1 LLKFKKISNIKRLRQ
16 IINILVKHGLGH
28 LVKVTGLHTYI
39 TIGKRLLLIKENSE
53 EKARYSNPQ
62 RLVMAFEELGPSF
75 IKLGQIL
82 STRKDQIPKEYIA
95 ELEKLQDSVAPVPFE
110 ELDDV
115 FEAEFGK
122 KSSDAFDF
130 IDKNPMASAS
140 VAQVHA
146 ARLKTGE
153 EVVVKIRKPGIEQV
167 INADLKILD
176 FIAHHLQKMAFS
188 ENKMFDPI
196 GIVKEF
202 RAVIKNELDFSLE
215 GRYLERFQLN
225 FKDNPTVYFPKVY
238 WEHCSSQILVME
250 KLEGISVGDVKRLRE
265 NGHDL
270 KKIASNLFHFCLQ
283 QMFIDA
289 FFHADPHP
297 GNIIVMENDVIG
309 IIDCGMVGFMEEYFV
324 NAFID
329 CFVGL
334 LLKDYDSVARGYVA
348 VGTISEDIDLGA
360 FKIDIRNF
368 AERYMNVSLNTV
380 SIATLIDD
388 GVGVAVRN
396 NMKIPPAMLF
406 TTKALISI
414 EGTIRKIDPAFD
426 FVGHSTKF
434 AETLVAR
441 RKLDPKKITSNMINF
456 ISELSELAQTFP
468 GKTSKIL
475 SMIERQS
482 MGINVTLSG
491 SENFTKKLDSYAT
504 RISLALISA
513 GLGVASSIVIQA
525 KIAPLLFGVS
535 LLGLLGYAMAVV
547 LGLWVLFLIYKK
559 GR

>member
-1 LLKFKKISNIKRLRQ
+1 M
-16 IINILVKHGLGH
+16 
-28 LVKVTGLHTYI
+28 VKVTGLDTYI
-39 TIGKRLLLIKENSE
+39 TIGKRLLLIKEDSE

-62 RLVMAFEELGPSF
+62 RMVRAFEELGPSF

-82 STRKDQIPKEYIA
+82 STRKDQIPREYIA
-95 ELEKLQDSVAPVPFE
+95 EFEKLQDRVAPVPFE

-115 FEAEFGK
+115 FAAEFGK
-122 KSSDAFDF
+122 KTTESFDF
-130 IDKNPMASAS
+130 IDKTPLASAS
-140 VAQVHA
+140 IAQVHA

-153 EVVVKIRKPGIEQV
+153 SVVVKIRKPGIEKV
-167 INADLKILD
+167 ISADLKILD
-176 FIAHHLQKMAFS
+176 FIAHHLKKMVFN

-196 GIVKEF
+196 GIVQEF
-202 RAVIKNELDFSLE
+202 EAVIKNELDFSLE
-215 GRYLERFQLN
+215 GRNIERFQLN
-225 FKDNPTVYFPKVY
+225 FKDNSTVYFPTVY
-238 WEHCSSQILVME
+238 WEHCSPHVLVME
-250 KLEGISVGDVKRLRE
+250 KLEGMSIGDVKRLKE

-270 KKIASNLFHFCLQ
+270 KKIAYNLFHFCLQ

-297 GNIIVMENDVIG
+297 GNIIIMENDVIG

-334 LLKDYDSVARGYVA
+334 LLKDYDSVAKGYMA
-348 VGTISEDIDLGA
+348 VGTISEDIDLGS
-360 FKIDIRNF
+360 FKNDIRNF
-368 AERYMNVSLNTV
+368 SERYMNVSLNTV
-380 SIATLIDD
+380 SVGTLIDD

-396 NMKIPPAMLF
+396 NMKVPPAMLF
-406 TTKALISI
+406 TSKALISI

-426 FVGHSTKF
+426 FVSHSTKF

-441 RKLDPKKITSNMINF
+441 RKLDPKKITSNTIKF
-456 ISELSELAQTFP
+456 ISELSDLAQTLP
-468 GKTSKIL
+468 AKTFKIL
-475 SMIERQS
+475 SMIEKQNI
-482 MGINVTLSG
+482 GINITLSG
-491 SENFTKKLDSYAT
+491 SEKFSKKLDSYAT

-525 KIAPLLFGVS
+525 KIAPLFYGVS
-535 LLGLLGYAMAVV
+535 MLGLTGYAMAVV